1 MFHTT
6 RRVALALS
14 VAAIAATAAQAQDK
28 RILTYNADYDPI
40 PLAAMEAL
48 IADFEAA
55 NPDIDVQLNNFDHEG
70 YKTAIRNFLT
80 ADSPDLANWYA
91 GNRMAPFVKAGQF
104 QDVTDVWEANG
115 LNDSL
120 ASAAASMTID
130 GKKWGVPYT
139 YYQWGIYFN
148 RDAYKA
154 AGVEAPGPEG
164 VDWATFVSNCEKFKA
179 AGIDC
184 LTTGTKAL
192 WPGAGIFDYMSLR
205 TNGYEWHMDLAN
217 GKIPYTDE
225 SVKKVFMELGKV
237 QPYVTANHAA
247 IDWQDAAALL
257 VQGKAANYVMGN
269 FAVGVF
275 KEGGMTND
283 NLGFMAFPE
292 ITPGIPRAE
301 DAPTD
306 TIHIPA
312 GATNVEDAKTFL
324 AFVASADA
332 QTKLNAAIGQLP
344 TNKNST
350 VAADD
355 PFISAGF
362 DLLSNAYALAQFFD
376 RDAPP
381 EMAKA
386 GMEGIQQFLVQP
398 DQLDAIL
405 ARLEQVRGQVY
416 K

>member
-1 MFHTT
+1 MVHSKTG
-6 RRVALALS
+6 ALAV
-14 VAAIAATAAQAQDK
+14 VAALLISTSAMAQDQRVLK
-28 RILTYNADYDPI
+28 YNADYDPI

-70 YKTAIRNFLT
+70 YKTAIRNFLS

-104 QDVTDVWEANG
+104 MDVSDVWEANG
-115 LNDSL
+115 LSDSL
-120 ASAAASMTID
+120 ASAKASMTID
-130 GKKWGVPYT
+130 GKQWGVPYT
-139 YYQWGIYFN
+139 YYQWGIYYN

-154 AGVEAPGPEG
+154 AGVELPGPEG
-164 VDWATFVSNCEKFKA
+164 VSWDQFIQNCEKFKA

-184 LTTGTKAL
+184 LTTGSKAL
-192 WPGAGIFDYMSLR
+192 WPVAGIFDYLSLR
-205 TNGYEWHMDLAN
+205 TNGYEWHMDLTA
-217 GKIPYTDE
+217 
-225 SVKKVFMELGKV
+225 GKV
-237 QPYVTANHAA
+237 EWTDPKVRDVFTQFARLQPYVTANHAA
-247 IDWQDAAALL
+247 IDWQDAAALM

-275 KEGGMTND
+275 REGGMTND
-283 NLGFMAFPE
+283 TLGFMVFPE

-306 TIHIPA
+306 TIHIPT
-312 GATNVEDAKTFL
+312 GAQNVEDAKKFL
-324 AFVASADA
+324 AFVASPEA
-332 QTKLNAAIGQLP
+332 QTKWNAAVGQLP

-350 VAADD
+350 VPQDD
-355 PFISAGF
+355 PFLVAGF
-362 DLLSNAYALAQFFD
+362 EMLSTAHALAQFFD
-376 RDAPP
+376 RDAPA

-386 GMEGIQQFLVQP
+386 GMEGFQQFLVQP
-398 DQLDAIL
+398 DQLDNIL
-405 ARLEQVRGQVY
+405 ARLEQVRQQVY